1 MTLKREKSQVKVLML
16 CLLAATIL
24 VTVLFNDVNAQSGGV
39 TVGYWPLD
47 ENKPSGYNV
56 ITPDAASVNSGIV
69 VGHPEPAFV
78 DGKFGKAMQFDGAN
92 GVYIPI
98 KFVVGFPPTPQP
110 IYMPISTNLDVQKHV
125 AVQAWINVQALKA
138 VDYNNIVVK
147 CDHPD
152 QACAWQNT
160 TRVLGIALRAG
171 EPRAG
176 ETYVDGA
183 LSGFVYTDQD
193 GYNEIVTTQ
202 PVALNQ
208 WVNVEFTRTASGM
221 HLYIN
226 GYEQE
231 VSVLHGVKNPQG
243 KIING
248 TEIYFGHVSLATIDD
263 VRIIDLDPATESEA
277 AFDIGPNLLV
287 AAIVIAVVFAVAWF
301 LRRAVQIWLVRPKP

>member
-1 MTLKREKSQVKVLML
+1 MMFKREKSQVKGLML
-16 CLLAATIL
+16 CLLAAAIL
-24 VTVLFNDVNAQSGGV
+24 VTISLTGVNAQSGGV

-47 ENKPSGYNV
+47 ENKPSSYNV
-56 ITPDAASVNSGIV
+56 ITPDATGINMGIV
-69 VGHPEPAFV
+69 VGHPEPSLV
-78 DGKFGKAMQFDGAN
+78 DGKFDKAMQFDGAN

-98 KFVVGFPPTPQP
+98 KFVVGFPPTPQAV
-110 IYMPISTNLDVQKHV
+110 YMPISTNLDVQKQV
-125 AVQAWINVQALKA
+125 SVQAWINVPALKN

-171 EPRAG
+171 EPKAG
-176 ETYVDGA
+176 ESYVEGV

-193 GYNEIVTTQ
+193 GYNEIITTQ
-202 PVALNQ
+202 PVALRQ
-208 WVNVEFTRTASGM
+208 WIHVEFTRTTTGI

-231 VSVLHGVKNPQG
+231 VNVLYGILNPKG
-243 KIING
+243 SIING
-248 TEIYFGHVSLATIDD
+248 TEIYFGHDSLATIDD
-263 VRIIDLDPATESEA
+263 VRIIDLEPTQVEA
-277 AFDIGPNLLV
+277 AFDIGPNVLV
-287 AAIVIAVVFAVAWF
+287 ATIVISVVFAVAWF

>member
-1 MTLKREKSQVKVLML
+1 MMFKANQLRPLIVL
-16 CLLAATIL
+16 L
-24 VTVLFNDVNAQSGGV
+24 VTSVLIPVLFIGVTAQTNGV

-56 ITPDAASVNSGIV
+56 ITPDTTGVNMGIV
-69 VGHPEPAFV
+69 VGHPEPSLV
-78 DGKFGKAMQFDGAN
+78 EGKFDKAMQFDGAN

-110 IYMPISTNLDVQKHV
+110 VYLPISTNLDVQKQV
-125 AVQAWINVQALKA
+125 SVQAWINLPAVKD

-160 TRVLGIALRAG
+160 VRVLGIAVRAG
-171 EPRAG
+171 EPKDG
-176 ETYVDGA
+176 ESYVEGA

-193 GYNEIVTTQ
+193 GYNEIVTTK
-202 PVALNQ
+202 PLALNQ
-208 WVNVEFTRTASGM
+208 WTHVEFKRTTSGM

-248 TEIYFGHVSLATIDD
+248 TEIYFGHDSLAAIDD
-263 VRIIDLDPATESEA
+263 VRVTDLEPEAIEA
-277 AFDIGPNLLV
+277 AFDIGPNVLI

-301 LRRAVQIWLVRPKP
+301 LRRAVQIWLVRPKS

>member
-1 MTLKREKSQVKVLML
+1 MFKREKSQVKVLIV
-16 CLLAATIL
+16 CLTAASIL
-24 VTVLFNDVNAQSGGV
+24 IMVLLTGASAQTSGV

-56 ITPDAASVNSGIV
+56 ITPDATGVNMGMV
-69 VGHPEPAFV
+69 VGHPEPSLV
-78 DGKFGKAMQFDGAN
+78 EGKFDKAMQFDGAN

-110 IYMPISTNLDVQKHV
+110 IYMPISPNLDVQKQV
-125 AVQAWINVQALKA
+125 SVQAWINVPALKS

-176 ETYVDGA
+176 EKYVEGA
-183 LSGFVYTDQD
+183 LSGFVYTDQN

-202 PVALNQ
+202 PLTLNQ
-208 WVNVEFTRTASGM
+208 WVHVEFTRTSSGM

-231 VSVLHGVKNPQG
+231 VNVLHGAKNPQG

-248 TEIYFGHVSLATIDD
+248 TEIYFGHDSLATIDD
-263 VRIIDLDPATESEA
+263 VRIIDLEPAETSEA
-277 AFDIGPNLLV
+277 AFDIGPNILI

>member
-1 MTLKREKSQVKVLML
+1 MAINRLGNRVKVLMF
-16 CLLAATIL
+16 CLLATAIL
-24 VTVLFNDVNAQSGGV
+24 CSVLLNGVRAQSGGV

-47 ENKPSGYNV
+47 EVQSSGYNV

-69 VGHPEPAFV
+69 VGHPEPSLV

-92 GVYIPI
+92 GVYVPI

-110 IYMPISTNLDVQKHV
+110 VYMPISTNLEVQKQV
-125 AVQAWINVQALKA
+125 EIQAWINVPALKDA
-138 VDYNNIVVK
+138 DYNNIVVK

-160 TRVLGIALRAG
+160 VRVFGLAIRAG
-171 EPRAG
+171 EPGVG
-176 ETYVDGA
+176 EEYVEGA

-202 PVALNQ
+202 PIALNQ
-208 WVNVEFTRTASGM
+208 WIHVEFTRTATGM

-226 GYEQE
+226 GNEQDTN
-231 VSVLHGVKNPQG
+231 VLHGVKNPQG
-243 KIING
+243 NIING
-248 TEIYFGHVSLATIDD
+248 TEIYFGHDSLATIDE
-263 VRIIDLDPATESEA
+263 VRITDLEPTVAEA
-277 AFDIGPNLLV
+277 ALDIGPNVLI

-301 LRRAVQIWLVRPKP
+301 LRRAVQIWLVRPKL